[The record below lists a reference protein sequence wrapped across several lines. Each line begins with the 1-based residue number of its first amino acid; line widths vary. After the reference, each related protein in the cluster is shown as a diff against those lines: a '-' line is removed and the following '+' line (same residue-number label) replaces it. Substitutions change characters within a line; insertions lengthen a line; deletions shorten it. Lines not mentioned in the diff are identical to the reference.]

1 MSPGPSVAD
10 GIGAGFISFVL
21 IKVVKGRSREVHA
34 LMWVVAVLFA
44 LSFALGPVKSLL
56 GLA

>member
-1 MSPGPSVAD
+1 M
-10 GIGAGFISFVL
+10 L
-21 IKVVKGRSREVHA
+21 IKVIKGKAREVHA

-56 GLA
+56 GL